1 MKRFLWFLALSACA
15 SSPELAET
23 STTPSGGRASA
34 TDPGRYVTDLTADV
48 FFTLLAWSDGHVQ
61 RLGGERPGET
71 FEEVG
76 ARVRHVVIDQDTQC
90 ASTSDDEVW
99 CGSLGAVSARVSL
112 SGPGELV
119 VGGGGDHACMVTGT
133 RAECVVLHELADEL
147 SVPTRPISM
156 LSLGRGHAC
165 GVVDGRAGCWGTG
178 SRGALDGVRL
188 RDDSETPVFPEGLDP
203 TAPRA
208 VRAGAD
214 RSCAVLRDGS
224 LWCFGSY
231 GMRWPNWNDPERT
244 RAQRIPGTYV
254 DVFLGDHHTCA
265 VDEDGRPWCFGL
277 ASDGLLGPEVRA
289 DQRCEFEVADASP
302 RVEPCT
308 WRPTP
313 IDLVH
318 VVKMALGRFHS
329 CAMDEGHNVFCWGSN
344 EHGQIAFPPS
354 PLPHYEPTLIARGL
368 RDVGNGG
375 GP

>member
-1 MKRFLWFLALSACA
+1 MTRWLAFLVLFGCGAERGVETLP
-15 SSPELAET
+15 SP
-23 STTPSGGRASA
+23 SI
-34 TDPGRYVTDLTADV
+34 GRYVVDLAASPMESWLV
-48 FFTLLAWSDGHVQ
+48 WSDGRVEWNGSD
-61 RLGGERPGET
+61 RFGSE
-71 FEEVG
+71 FEGIGAQVRAVEVFAG
-76 ARVRHVVIDQDTQC
+76 TTQC
-90 ASTSDDEVW
+90 ARTDEAVW
-99 CGSLGAVSARVSL
+99 CRVYGQHPRRFELGGDGRLTV
-112 SGPGELV
+112 G
-119 VGGGGDHACMVTGT
+119 VGGLMACIGADGGARC
-133 RAECVVLHELADEL
+133 ALLHELADEFIIPPGVL
-147 SVPTRPISM
+147 SM

-165 GVVDGRAGCWGTG
+165 GVVDGRAGCWGSGT
-178 SRGALDGVRL
+178 RGALDGVRL

-344 EHGQIAFPPS
+344 ERGQIAFPPS

-368 RDVGNGG
+368 CDVGNGG